1 MFVKPN
7 HATRYKEKVL
17 RRRKIFIFVM
27 LLVFFTILA
36 NALFGESGIL
46 VNMQIQAEHRKL
58 QQQQEALERRNQQL
72 RQEILAL
79 QTNPRK
85 IEAVGRM
92 EYGFARPG
100 EIVFVFPEDPNAPIQ
115 KFEAT
120 DATETP
126 PPRTGPTK

>member
-1 MFVKPN
+1 VKTN

-17 RRRKIFIFVM
+17 RRRKIFIFMM
-27 LLVFFTILA
+27 LLVSFTLLA

-46 VNMQIQAEHRKL
+46 VNIQVQAEHKKL
-58 QQQQEALERRNQQL
+58 QQQQEALRLRNQQL

-85 IEAVGRM
+85 IEALGRK

-100 EIVFVFPEDPNAPIQ
+100 EIVFIFPEDPNAPIQ
-115 KFEAT
+115 KIEAI
-120 DATETP
+120 TETGRP
-126 PPRTGPTK
+126 EP